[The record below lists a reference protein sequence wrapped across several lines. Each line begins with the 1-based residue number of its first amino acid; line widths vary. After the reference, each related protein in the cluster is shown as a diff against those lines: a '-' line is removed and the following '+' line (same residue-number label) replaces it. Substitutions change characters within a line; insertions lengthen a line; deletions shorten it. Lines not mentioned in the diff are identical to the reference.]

1 VNEPRAASRSA
12 AAAWVAVLAGLDGLA
27 VVATLPLSLLSGQ
40 LGNGV
45 VAVVI
50 GIPCT
55 ARWRWL
61 RLVLSPL
68 TP

>member
-1 VNEPRAASRSA
+1 
-12 AAAWVAVLAGLDGLA
+12 VAVLAGLDVLA